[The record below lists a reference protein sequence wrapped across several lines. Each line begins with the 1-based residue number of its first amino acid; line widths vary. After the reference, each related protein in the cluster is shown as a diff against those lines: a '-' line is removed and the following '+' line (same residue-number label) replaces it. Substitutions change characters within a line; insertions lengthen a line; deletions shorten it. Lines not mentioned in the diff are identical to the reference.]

1 MYPASSDSF
10 GCRVQ
15 QIENDDG
22 GKGFSRTG
30 GSLPAATSSG
40 HGMLGAIKVATSNLP
55 GHMAWNHPFNGV
67 EL

>member
-1 MYPASSDSF
+1 MMMGEKDF
-10 GCRVQ
+10 R
-15 QIENDDG
+15 D
-22 GKGFSRTG
+22 RTG